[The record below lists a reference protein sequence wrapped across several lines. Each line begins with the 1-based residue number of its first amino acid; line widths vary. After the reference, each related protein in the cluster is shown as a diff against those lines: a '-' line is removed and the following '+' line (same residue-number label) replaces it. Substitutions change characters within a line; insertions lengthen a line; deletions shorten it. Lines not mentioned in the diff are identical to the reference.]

1 MEVHH
6 EYADQAAAYAL
17 GALTPAERA
26 DFEAHLANCARC
38 AAEVRS
44 FAPVVGDLGITN
56 PAAVPSPAVRERLLS
71 AIRSGS
77 GSVTPLADAR
87 AGVDFK
93 KYSDYHTVDV

>member
-26 DFEAHLANCARC
+26 EFEAHLAKCALC

-44 FAPVVGDLGITN
+44 FAPVVGDLADDVRRRFLRRLFGI
-56 PAAVPSPAVRERLLS
+56 
-71 AIRSGS
+71 GC
-77 GSVTPLADAR
+77 
-87 AGVDFK
+87 
-93 KYSDYHTVDV
+93 

>member
-17 GALTPAERA
+17 GALTPQERA

-44 FAPVVGDLGITN
+44 FAPVDLVTWVCWN
-56 PAAVPSPAVRERLLS
+56 WSRS
-71 AIRSGS
+71 AMKDS
-77 GSVTPLADAR
+77 SV
-87 AGVDFK
+87 K
-93 KYSDYHTVDV
+93 